1 VNQCN
6 DLLYDVIWS
15 CFGSLVPKTSQH
27 CTQKFPWVK
36 KELISLKNKATR
48 AAKRMKKG
56 KRRYMIDDDIDDG
69 NCERLRDDFTAFGTE
84 YQKHHERAYDDYR
97 IGIEEAIKTD
107 PRSFLG
113 TLISRKSGW
122 VIHRS

>member
-1 VNQCN
+1 
-6 DLLYDVIWS
+6 
-15 CFGSLVPKTSQH
+15 
-27 CTQKFPWVK
+27 
-36 KELISLKNKATR
+36 
-48 AAKRMKKG
+48 MKKD
-56 KRRYMIDDDIDDG
+56 KRRHMIDDDIDDG

-84 YQKHHERAYDDYR
+84 YQKHHGRTYDDCR

-113 TLISRKSGW
+113 TLISRKSWW